1 MSDLNNELKTEL
13 EAIKHGLFLMSA
25 TDRVR
30 ALSTHETD
38 DLIEAM
44 RKNVETALKL
54 ADK

>member
-1 MSDLNNELKTEL
+1 MSDSNSTLKTEL
-13 EAIKHGLFLMSA
+13 EAIKYGLFLMSA
-25 TDRVR
+25 KDRVR

-44 RKNVETALKL
+44 RQNVETALKL

>member
-1 MSDLNNELKTEL
+1 MSDSNNTLKTQL
-13 EAIKHGLFLMSA
+13 DAIKYGLFLMSA
-25 TDRVR
+25 NDRVR

-44 RKNVETALKL
+44 RQNVETAINL